1 MPHTDLDARQ
11 RLLDVLGAATDELAR
26 ALAALSTAYE
36 QLDEQQADRLEAELF
51 NPVRRAYGRA
61 KRAYVEFAARHAIQG
76 RDFEIPPPPAPSS
89 GVKRLIEDAVEA
101 VGRAETELVGLQ
113 DSLMPIEVGDAELR
127 AALGEVRQLID
138 GLSQHARELLRTFG
152 R

>member
-1 MPHTDLDARQ
+1 MQHTDLDARQ
-11 RLLDVLGAATDELAR
+11 RLLDVLGAATDELAQ
-26 ALAALSTAYE
+26 ALSALSVAYE
-36 QLDEQQADRLEAELF
+36 QLDEQQAERLEAELF
-51 NPVRRAYGRA
+51 NPLRLAYGRA
-61 KRAYVEFAARHAIQG
+61 QRAHVEFAARHGIQG
-76 RDFEIPPPPAPSS
+76 REFETPPPPAPSS

-101 VGRAETELVGLQ
+101 VGRAETELVALQ